1 MREIKFRAFCKSEN
15 RMLSYEHLKE
25 ATKGM
30 VDVANAMIEKRCI
43 RVTKPSPYG
52 LFLPLEDED
61 LEFMQFTGL
70 YDKSGKAIYEGDIVL
85 TQPIKNKPYSKSSK
99 AKRRVGK
106 VVWNSGKRDG
116 SSVVTEPSFIVEFI
130 DKENDYRC
138 WNWSLFYDCEV
149 IGNIYD
155 NPELLKGE

>member
-1 MREIKFRAFCKSEN
+1 MREIKFRVFCKSEN

-70 YDKSGKAIYEGDIVL
+70 HDKNGKEIYEGDIVHCWD
-85 TQPIKNKPYSKSSK
+85 TI
-99 AKRRVGK
+99 AKCEIWAV
-106 VVWNSGKRDG
+106 
-116 SSVVTEPSFIVEFI
+116 VEFGNPNAEYTWGWQLRKI
-130 DKENDYRC
+130 KGNKGVNLDILC
-138 WNWSLFYDCEV
+138 WVECEETNAYCEI

>member
-1 MREIKFRAFCKSEN
+1 MRKIKFRAFCKSEN

-70 YDKSGKAIYEGDIVL
+70 HDKNGKEIYEGDIVKVKL
-85 TQPIKNKPYSKSSK
+85 TQ
-99 AKRRVGK
+99 
-106 VVWNSGKRDG
+106 
-116 SSVVTEPSFIVEFI
+116 
-130 DKENDYRC
+130 KEDINLYETKYKIGFVAYDENFC
-138 WNWSLFYDCEV
+138 LFYLKNNFMKFINWAFNNINGKEIEV

-155 NPELLKGE
+155 NPELLGGK

>member
-1 MREIKFRAFCKSEN
+1 MNREIKFRAFCKSEN

-70 YDKSGKAIYEGDIVL
+70 HDKNGKEIYEGDIVEG
-85 TQPIKNKPYSKSSK
+85 TITSAWAKQKIKCKVIYERDRFICIEIDGWVHK
-99 AKRRVGK
+99 VMFGK
-106 VVWNSGKRDG
+106 DI
-116 SSVVTEPSFIVEFI
+116 T
-130 DKENDYRC
+130 
-138 WNWSLFYDCEV
+138 V
-149 IGNIYD
+149 IGNICE
-155 NPELLKGE
+155 NPELIKGE